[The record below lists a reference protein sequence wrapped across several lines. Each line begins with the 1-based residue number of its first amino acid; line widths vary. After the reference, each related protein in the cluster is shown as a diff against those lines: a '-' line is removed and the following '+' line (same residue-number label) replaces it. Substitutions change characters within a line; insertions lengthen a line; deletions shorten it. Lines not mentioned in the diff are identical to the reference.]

1 MIKKDT
7 FSYFNFQFSILMYFD
22 FISTARIVPNK
33 DWDFAIRAI
42 MNHVFPFV
50 REAKAPAT
58 KDRGHK
64 APIR

>member
-1 MIKKDT
+1 M
-7 FSYFNFQFSILMYFD
+7 NSILD

-33 DWDFAIRAI
+33 NWDFAIWVI
-42 MNHVFPFV
+42 MNYVFPFV

-64 APIR
+64 TPIRRWSSNPFFSFCNDF

>member
-1 MIKKDT
+1 
-7 FSYFNFQFSILMYFD
+7 MYYVLIRFD
-22 FISTARIVPNK
+22 LISTASIVPNK
-33 DWDFAIRAI
+33 NWDFAIRAI
-42 MNHVFPFV
+42 MNYVFPFV

>member
-1 MIKKDT
+1 
-7 FSYFNFQFSILMYFD
+7 MYYVLD

-33 DWDFAIRAI
+33 NWDFAIRAI
-42 MNHVFPFV
+42 MNYVFPFV

-64 APIR
+64 TPIR